1 MSQESETVL
10 RNSLDAVDRSRRRT
24 IAGVSVLFV
33 VVVVA
38 LGALLGA
45 AVAGMTDK
53 SAFAGQT
60 KVLFASV
67 IAQMLFLAVCTVI
80 IASYVTR
87 MTKTIL
93 KAIELVSNGSSK
105 S

>member
-10 RNSLDAVDRSRRRT
+10 RNSLDAVDRSRTRT
-24 IAGVSVLFV
+24 IVGVSVLFV

-38 LGALLGA
+38 LGTLMGA
-45 AVAGMTDK
+45 AVSAIGDK

-60 KVLFASV
+60 KVLFIPV
-67 IAQMLFLAVCTVI
+67 IAQMLFLTVCTVI

-93 KAIELVSNGSSK
+93 KAIELMSNGSSK